1 MNATAKRS
9 GVDIRV
15 IAIAVIVLLVAF
27 GGAAAWAYSTNADL
41 DSTKKTLADTDS
53 QVTLAK
59 ATLTD
64 EEAAIASDK
73 ARITNLGNQ
82 IKRRDACIVAQ
93 TANLAEIRR
102 ILALERVNFA
112 RTTSGSTWAKTND
125 ASNRALDL
133 AISYLA
139 KSYASAAA
147 GSYSSANSWLSKS
160 NAQVAVSNKQIKV
173 GNKEIAALN
182 AASDAI
188 NKASDEFAKTL
199 DKTAATC
206 GS

>member
-15 IAIAVIVLLVAF
+15 IAIAVIVLLLAF
-27 GGAAAWAYSTNADL
+27 GGVAAWAYSTNADLEGTRQTLSSTSTDL

-53 QVTLAK
+53 KVTVAK
-59 ATLTD
+59 AAVTD
-64 EEAAIASDK
+64 EEAAIKSDK

-82 IKRRDACIVAQ
+82 IKRKDACIVAQ

-102 ILALERVNFA
+102 ILAVERENFV

-147 GSYSSANSWLSKS
+147 GSYSTANSWLSQS
-160 NAQVAVSNKQIKV
+160 NAQVAASNSQI
-173 GNKEIAALN
+173 
-182 AASDAI
+182 
-188 NKASDEFAKTL
+188 
-199 DKTAATC
+199 
-206 GS
+206 